1 MRTPQKLTPENLNN
15 HKTDRPD
22 IYLDKPKPEV
32 QWNEEGEQ
40 ETRKTELW
48 RKSKKMENQIW
59 N

>member
-32 QWNEEGEQ
+32 QRNEEGEQ
-40 ETRKTELW
+40 ETRKTEL
-48 RKSKKMENQIW
+48 
-59 N
+59 